1 MLLLK
6 LRLIK
11 GSVRHSARVIVEG
24 VHGGDGK
31 YSLVITPIK
40 LCLRALIGKHL
51 KLKEKFIEFISV
63 LYIKHMLCYI

>member
-11 GSVRHSARVIVEG
+11 GSVRHSARVIVER
-24 VHGGDGK
+24 VHGGDVK
-31 YSLVITPIK
+31 CSLVITPVK

-63 LYIKHMLCYI
+63 LDKKHMLYPN